1 MQYTIADSTAKLFAD
16 EFYKTLALGYP
27 VDTAI
32 QETRNGISMD
42 VGLDR
47 RDFATPV
54 LYMRAK
60 DGIILSGLDEESEAS
75 TTSGSFQQ
83 IRIEMVNIFN
93 LDR

>member
-1 MQYTIADSTAKLFAD
+1 MVAMQYSIFDSTAKLFAD
-16 EFYKTLALGYP
+16 EFYSYLAQGNP

-32 QETRNGISMD
+32 QKTRNAISQD

-60 DGIILSGLDEESEAS
+60 DGIILSGL
-75 TTSGSFQQ
+75 
-83 IRIEMVNIFN
+83 
-93 LDR
+93 